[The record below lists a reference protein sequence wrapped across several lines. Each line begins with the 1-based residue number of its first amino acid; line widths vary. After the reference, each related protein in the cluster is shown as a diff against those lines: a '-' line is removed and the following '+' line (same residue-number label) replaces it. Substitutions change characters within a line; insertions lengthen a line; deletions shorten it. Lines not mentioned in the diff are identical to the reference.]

1 VNEELIHTTVL
12 LSEAVD
18 ALAIKPDGIY
28 VDCTFGRGGHSAL
41 ILQRLNQSGRLIAL
55 DKDMAA
61 VAYGRQWKDAR
72 FHIMH
77 SGFTRLADVLG
88 ELNVDRV
95 DGILLDLGVCPRR
108 SWTKRFEASVSG
120 LMRHWTCVWIRAA
133 GSPQHNGWK
142 LWMKVC

>member
-1 VNEELIHTTVL
+1 MAGTATSCAVTHEWRVAARTRRVLAVSEELIHTTVL

-61 VAYGRQWKDAR
+61 VACGRQWKDAR
-72 FHIMH
+72 FHMMH
-77 SGFTRLADVLG
+77 S
-88 ELNVDRV
+88 
-95 DGILLDLGVCPRR
+95 
-108 SWTKRFEASVSG
+108 
-120 LMRHWTCVWIRAA
+120 
-133 GSPQHNGWK
+133 
-142 LWMKVC
+142 